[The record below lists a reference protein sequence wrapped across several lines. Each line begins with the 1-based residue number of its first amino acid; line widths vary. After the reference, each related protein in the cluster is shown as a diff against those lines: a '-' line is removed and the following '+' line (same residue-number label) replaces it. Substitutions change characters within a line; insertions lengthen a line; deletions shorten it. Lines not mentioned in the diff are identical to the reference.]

1 MLQAPTDSKPSSPG
15 LSSPPTR
22 LDRASLLSGFSPK
35 APGWIRTVLGVL
47 LQGLLIWLA
56 IRSVDFSLFKS
67 VLWTADHRF
76 LAAAV
81 PAVAVCMLAG
91 SLRLWL
97 LLRVLPVQGPG
108 VGLGAL
114 TSIYLATSAAHN
126 LLPSPAAFV
135 VRTVLL
141 QRGHGYTTGRLVAS
155 QLVTAIIDG
164 LCLGLLAVGVALYTP
179 LPYALNKAMFIGG
192 AIGAGGVIAFL
203 AVSWIWGRQHPDAL
217 RDGEDIA
224 AESAGFLR
232 RTAQAMQLLRRPG
245 LWLAGLGCSLL
256 VEVANAIS
264 IGMAAASVGTQLGF
278 GTCVVLMMIGRL
290 ASLAPSTPGQFG
302 VIEAGLVMGF
312 SALGI
317 DTSRALAIAVLYH
330 MVHFVPVTLVGLFEL
345 RRQWNLCLP
354 TDSRGQPTAR
364 RSLWQRSASRTNS
377 P

>member
-1 MLQAPTDSKPSSPG
+1 MLPASTNSQPSRPVEP
-15 LSSPPTR
+15 PPTE
-22 LDRASLLSGFSPK
+22 LSRASLLSGFSLR
-35 APGWIRTVLGVL
+35 APGRFRTLLGLL
-47 LQGLLIWLA
+47 LQGVLIWLA
-56 IRSVDFSLFKS
+56 VRSVNFSLFKS
-67 VLWTADHRF
+67 VLWTADSRW

-108 VGLGAL
+108 VGFGAL

-141 QRGHGYTTGRLVAS
+141 QRGHGYTAGRLVAS

-164 LCLGLLAVGVALYTP
+164 LCLGILAVAVALVTP
-179 LPYALNKAMFIGG
+179 LPYALNKAMFLGG
-192 AIGAGGVIAFL
+192 AIGGGGVLAFL

-217 RDGEDIA
+217 ADGGA
-224 AESAGFLR
+224 APAEQAGFLR
-232 RTAQAMQLLRRPG
+232 RTAQALNLLRRPG

-256 VEVANAIS
+256 VEVANALS
-264 IGMAAASVGTQLGF
+264 IGLAAASVGTALSF

-312 SALGI
+312 STLGI

-330 MVHFVPVTLVGLFEL
+330 LVHFLPVTAVGLWEL
-345 RRQWNLCLP
+345 RRQWRHL
-354 TDSRGQPTAR
+354 
-364 RSLWQRSASRTNS
+364 
-377 P
+377 

>member
-1 MLQAPTDSKPSSPG
+1 MLPAPTNSEPSGHSAVPSPTTQ
-15 LSSPPTR
+15 PRP
-22 LDRASLLSGFSPK
+22 SLLSGLSPN
-35 APGWIRTVLGVL
+35 APGRLRTLLGLL
-47 LQGLLIWLA
+47 LQGVLIWLA
-56 IRSVDFSLFKS
+56 IRSVDFALFKS
-67 VLWTADHRF
+67 VLWAADLRW

-81 PAVAVCMLAG
+81 PAVAMCMAAG

-108 VGLGAL
+108 VGLADL

-141 QRGHGYTTGRLVAS
+141 QRGYGYTTGRLVAS

-164 LCLGLLAVGVALYTP
+164 LCLGLLAVGVALSTP
-179 LPYALNKAMFIGG
+179 LPYALNKAMFVGG
-192 AIGAGGVIAFL
+192 AIGAVGVLAFL
-203 AVSWIWGRQHPDAL
+203 AVSWIWGRQHPAEL
-217 RDGEDIA
+217 REGPDDPVASEQV
-224 AESAGFLR
+224 GFLR
-232 RTAQAMQLLRRPG
+232 RTAQAMHLLRRPG

-256 VEVANAIS
+256 VEVANALS
-264 IGMAAASVGTQLGF
+264 IGLAAASVGTQLGF

-312 SALGI
+312 STLGI

-330 MVHFVPVTLVGLFEL
+330 LVHFVPVTVVGLWEL
-345 RRQWNLCLP
+345 RRQWKVL
-354 TDSRGQPTAR
+354 
-364 RSLWQRSASRTNS
+364 
-377 P
+377 